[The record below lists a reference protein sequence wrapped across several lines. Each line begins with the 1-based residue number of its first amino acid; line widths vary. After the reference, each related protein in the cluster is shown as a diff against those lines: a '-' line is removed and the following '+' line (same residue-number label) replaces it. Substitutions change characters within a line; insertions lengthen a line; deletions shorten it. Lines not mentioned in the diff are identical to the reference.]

1 MRSLLRGCVALGAAL
16 VLTGGMLGV
25 GRAASPS
32 SGTLD
37 RAHHNVT
44 WTGGPLVGSAPAY
57 RRITCKN
64 PLACDEFTLD
74 VNLPAGAFGPGD
86 RKSTRLNSSH

>member
-44 WTGGPLVGSAPAY
+44 WTGGPLVGSAAAY
-57 RRITCKN
+57 RRI
-64 PLACDEFTLD
+64 PIALAVCCQ
-74 VNLPAGAFGPGD
+74 
-86 RKSTRLNSSH
+86 